1 MDTDEVIM
9 KRTSF
14 FKDLIAATSASLLLH
29 PLHFAEARLV
39 LNNRLPNFSAYKSIF
54 SMAASTS
61 NITGSNQVTR
71 GASLH
76 FPRSFI
82 LAFSGFNYF
91 SSVNLQSFVAT
102 HLAFHSLAYPLLT
115 VQRRLECQSGDRPG
129 MIPPRY
135 IGPIHA
141 TGLMLREE
149 GMRGLYRGYTA
160 YIMAT
165 AFYLITVPLLAE
177 LSMLRMAIGGNHED
191 ETDDLYDS
199 VKAGRKKISS

>member
-1 MDTDEVIM
+1 MDTGEVIFT
-9 KRTSF
+9 RNSF
-14 FKDLIAATSASLLLH
+14 FKDFIAATAASLLLH

-39 LNNRLPNFSAYKSIF
+39 LNNRLPNFSAYKSLF
-54 SMAASTS
+54 SLITSATNFVGST
-61 NITGSNQVTR
+61 QAFR
-71 GASLH
+71 GASIHL
-76 FPRSFI
+76 PRSFI

-91 SSVNLQSFVAT
+91 SSVSLQQLVAT

-141 TGLMLREE
+141 TGLMMREE
-149 GMRGLYRGYTA
+149 GLRGLYRGYTA
-160 YIMAT
+160 YMIAS

-177 LSMLRMAIGGNHED
+177 LSMINSAYSGNYVD
-191 ETDDLYDS
+191 ETDTLFDK
-199 VKAGRKKISS
+199 VKASRRKD